1 MGVHTPLERGIIRKR
16 ERVYLSIGIRN
27 CEQPHASS
35 CVQPCQQCNE
45 IRTYTSVFSWIYL
58 KYKCEHVWNANEGY
72 MQNVYVHLHIVCM
85 WPLVLVLWCRIAMYS
100 SFEARA
106 NTEVGH
112 LLSFP
117 FLSFLPH
124 PHISSFPL
132 LQVSFFSPSYNS
144 LFKQYQC

>member
-1 MGVHTPLERGIIRKR
+1 MGVHRPLERGIIRKR
-16 ERVYLSIGIRN
+16 ESIFVYWHQKLWTAP
-27 CEQPHASS
+27 CSS

-58 KYKCEHVWNANEGY
+58 KYKCEHVWNANERY
-72 MQNVYVHLHIVCM
+72 MQTVYVHLHIVCM
-85 WPLVLVLWCRIAMYS
+85 WSLVLVLWCRIAVYS

-106 NTEVGH
+106 NTEVGQ
-112 LLSFP
+112 LLSFH

-124 PHISSFPL
+124 PHISSLPL

-144 LFKQYQC
+144 LLKQYQC